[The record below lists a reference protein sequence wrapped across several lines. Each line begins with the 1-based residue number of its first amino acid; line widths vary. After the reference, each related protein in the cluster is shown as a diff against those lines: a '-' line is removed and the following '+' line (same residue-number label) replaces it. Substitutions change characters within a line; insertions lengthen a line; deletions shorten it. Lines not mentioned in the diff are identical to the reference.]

1 MIAWE
6 PKNEAMPIN
15 VNLTPFL
22 EEMVRQKVKSGL
34 YSSASE
40 VIREALRLMGEQDS
54 LRQAKFDQLRQD
66 IRAGIESGPA
76 TVWDADEIKRTARKR
91 KTTGQ
96 TVGWYARNYRDCQGV
111 ARCPW
116 YKAPFY
122 STRVIILWW
131 QSITE
136 SNASCNARERWS
148 EHYIGFNA
156 HSTNNTIR
164 HQQHTLKSHHTWR

>member
-1 MIAWE
+1 
-6 PKNEAMPIN
+6 MPIN

-40 VIREALRLMGEQDS
+40 VIHEALRLMGEQDS

-96 TVGWYARNYRDCQGV
+96 TVG
-111 ARCPW
+111 
-116 YKAPFY
+116 
-122 STRVIILWW
+122 
-131 QSITE
+131 
-136 SNASCNARERWS
+136 
-148 EHYIGFNA
+148 
-156 HSTNNTIR
+156 
-164 HQQHTLKSHHTWR
+164 

>member
-1 MIAWE
+1 
-6 PKNEAMPIN
+6 MPIN

-96 TVGWYARNYRDCQGV
+96 TVG
-111 ARCPW
+111 
-116 YKAPFY
+116 
-122 STRVIILWW
+122 
-131 QSITE
+131 
-136 SNASCNARERWS
+136 
-148 EHYIGFNA
+148 
-156 HSTNNTIR
+156 
-164 HQQHTLKSHHTWR
+164 